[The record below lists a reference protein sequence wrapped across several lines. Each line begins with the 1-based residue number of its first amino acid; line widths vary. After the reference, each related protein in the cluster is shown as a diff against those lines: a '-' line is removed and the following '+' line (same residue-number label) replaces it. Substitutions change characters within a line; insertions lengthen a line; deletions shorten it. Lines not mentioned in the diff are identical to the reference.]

1 MVHDVVMSEPKASSG
16 LDTLL
21 LRDEVAAALRKPPSW
36 LRYCERH
43 HLIPFVR
50 VGQQIRYRQGDLAR
64 WLDERAV
71 ASAQED

>member
-1 MVHDVVMSEPKASSG
+1 MSERTASSG
-16 LDTLL
+16 LDALL
-21 LRDEVAAALRKPPSW
+21 LRDEVAAVLRKPPSW

-50 VGQQIRYRQGDLAR
+50 VGQQIRYRQTDLAR

-71 ASAQED
+71 AAAHEG